1 MNLPLNLD
9 DLLNARTIESE
20 RIEYKSGWNPEP
32 IMKTI
37 CAFAND
43 FRDQGGGF
51 VVIGIEASEGVP
63 ILPPKGLEH
72 KDLDR
77 IQRELIN
84 VSNRISPPYH
94 PITEQASYQDR
105 MLLVVYCPA
114 GNSRPYKCP
123 VNNSKNAERA
133 YHIRQNSSTI
143 RANQEQELELI
154 QLNQRIP
161 FDDQINRRCTI
172 EAIDLGLIRSFLS
185 KVKSDLFE
193 SSARM
198 SLDQVLLR
206 MNLVERAVDRLFPK
220 NIALM
225 FFHETPHAFF
235 PQCQIDVVHFP
246 KGVGADSFTE
256 KSFSGPLDR
265 MLTQALSYIN
275 SSFLL
280 EIIHKEPGVPESTRY
295 FNYPYQAL
303 EEALCNAIYHRS
315 YEIREPV
322 EVRIL
327 PDKITINSFPGPDR
341 AASDEQIRN
350 LEFVCRRYRNRRIGE
365 YLKELRLTEGRG
377 TGIPKII
384 KACRDNGSPLP
395 IIHTDHDRSFFMME
409 FPIHQDFIKQTDQV
423 SDQVSD
429 HDSDHDS
436 DYDDDHV
443 AKLVKLIGL
452 REMSTPELLQSLG
465 IKHKG
470 SFRSRYLK
478 PAIIAGYV
486 EMTIPDKPKSK
497 KQKYK
502 LSSSG
507 LKLLEGI

>member
-1 MNLPLNLD
+1 
-9 DLLNARTIESE
+9 
-20 RIEYKSGWNPEP
+20 
-32 IMKTI
+32 
-37 CAFAND
+37 
-43 FRDQGGGF
+43 
-51 VVIGIEASEGVP
+51 
-63 ILPPKGLEH
+63 
-72 KDLDR
+72 
-77 IQRELIN
+77 
-84 VSNRISPPYH
+84 
-94 PITEQASYQDR
+94 
-105 MLLVVYCPA
+105 
-114 GNSRPYKCP
+114 
-123 VNNSKNAERA
+123 
-133 YHIRQNSSTI
+133 
-143 RANQEQELELI
+143 
-154 QLNQRIP
+154 
-161 FDDQINRRCTI
+161 
-172 EAIDLGLIRSFLS
+172 
-185 KVKSDLFE
+185 
-193 SSARM
+193 
-198 SLDQVLLR
+198 
-206 MNLVERAVDRLFPK
+206 MNLVERAVDSLYPK

-225 FFHETPHAFF
+225 FFNETPLAFF

-246 KGVGADSFTE
+246 DGTGADNFTE
-256 KSFSGPLDR
+256 KSFKGPLDQ
-265 MLTQALSYIN
+265 MLTQALSHIN
-275 SSFLL
+275 SSFLI
-280 EIIHKEPGVPESTRY
+280 ESVQKEAGTPEAKRC
-295 FNYPYQAL
+295 FNYHYQAL

-350 LEFVCRRYRNRRIGE
+350 LEFICRRYRNRRIGE

-429 HDSDHDS
+429 HDGDHDS